1 MTGKLNN
8 ARNSSVMK
16 AENQPNPK
24 KIHMQCQRKQCLVDI
39 QSETWSN
46 SLWQITMQKQ
56 KSINSVWWSA
66 TCGREMGKVEI
77 YSLPFPSNNYHS
89 HSHSRETSL
98 AISIR
103 MGMPWDPWEFP
114 T

>member
-39 QSETWSN
+39 QSET
-46 SLWQITMQKQ
+46 
-56 KSINSVWWSA
+56 
-66 TCGREMGKVEI
+66 
-77 YSLPFPSNNYHS
+77 
-89 HSHSRETSL
+89 
-98 AISIR
+98 
-103 MGMPWDPWEFP
+103 
-114 T
+114 